1 MGKNGILPLPKKD
14 DMKTDSGDQQ
24 LDILERPEQRRSND
38 FLSQIKEERNNIDM
52 SSFEEV
58 FGLKMPD
65 KMLQILHNLKRVHS
79 S

>member
-1 MGKNGILPLPKKD
+1 
-14 DMKTDSGDQQ
+14 MKTDSGDHQ

-58 FGLKMPD
+58 FGLKMPY